1 MKLGINS
8 KDLQDLIMTQFD
20 SMKDMNNNEGL
31 GKGNPKLGIE
41 FLWGLISM
49 RKSILVSFSLF

>member
-8 KDLQDLIMTQFD
+8 KDLQDLIMTKFD

-31 GKGNPKLGIE
+31 GKGNPKLGVE
-41 FLWGLISM
+41 FLRGLISM
-49 RKSILVSFSLF
+49 RKSILVFFSFF

>member
-8 KDLQDLIMTQFD
+8 KDLQDLIMTQVD

-31 GKGNPKLGIE
+31 GKRNLKLGVK
-41 FLWGLISM
+41 LL
-49 RKSILVSFSLF
+49 

>member
-20 SMKDMNNNEGL
+20 SIKDMNNNEGL
-31 GKGNPKLGIE
+31 GKGNPKLGVE
-41 FLWGLISM
+41 FLWGLILM
-49 RKSILVSFSLF
+49 RKTILVFFPLF

>member
-1 MKLGINS
+1 
-8 KDLQDLIMTQFD
+8 MTQFD

>member
-31 GKGNPKLGIE
+31 GKGNPKLGVE
-41 FLWGLISM
+41 FL
-49 RKSILVSFSLF
+49 

>member
-1 MKLGINS
+1 MKLGINW
-8 KDLQDLIMTQFD
+8 KDLQDLIMTQLD

-31 GKGNPKLGIE
+31 GKGNPKLGVK

-49 RKSILVSFSLF
+49 RKYILVFFSLF

>member
-20 SMKDMNNNEGL
+20 WMKDMNNNEGL
-31 GKGNPKLGIE
+31 GKGNPKLGVE

-49 RKSILVSFSLF
+49 IKSILVFFSLF

>member
-31 GKGNPKLGIE
+31 GKGNPKLAVE
-41 FLWGLISM
+41 FL
-49 RKSILVSFSLF
+49 